1 MLLIQKKQHIRNP
14 GTSMAFTQSAPALA
28 NQYLDDRLLTSLL
41 RRVLPTDMLR
51 EIEPQLT
58 EFGERVASEFY
69 PAQLQDHDFK
79 PELIPFDA
87 FGNRIDRVTLSPFW
101 QQAGAIAASNGL
113 VAAGYE
119 KKYRQHARLHQFAL
133 AYLFHPSSELFS
145 CPLAMSD
152 GAAYCLLASGNQTLI
167 ERALPRLTSRDPAQ
181 FWISGQWMTE
191 TSGGS
196 DVSGSETIAK
206 QDERGRWRLHGRKW
220 FASAIIADMAL
231 VLARPEGNAP
241 GADGLALFY
250 IEPRKAD
257 GRFRNIEIDRLKDKL
272 GTRKLPTAEIRLLG
286 TPAEL
291 VGSAQNGVRMIAP
304 MLNVTRLWNAICA
317 TGYLRRALALA
328 RDYATRRVVF
338 GAPLI
343 DQPLHQQTLADLQ
356 AELEACFHLTFY
368 VAELLGKSEQPDV
381 DEATRNLLRLLTP
394 IAKLTTAK
402 AAVAGVS
409 EAIECFGGIG
419 YVEDSGLP
427 ALLRD
432 AQVLPI
438 WEGTTNVLALDVL
451 KVLRQIG
458 GLQQYLTLIR
468 GLTAQVSLSELE
480 SVVKC
485 VRESTTMIAE
495 WIQKRSGSKEEMQA
509 GARGLAM
516 TMGRTLALALLARHA
531 DWSFRAE
538 HDPRPMNAA
547 RRFARIGINR
557 LAESTLGEA
566 RMLSSDIYA

>member
-1 MLLIQKKQHIRNP
+1 
-14 GTSMAFTQSAPALA
+14 MAFTQSAPALA
-28 NQYLDDRLLTSLL
+28 NQYLDDRLLRSLL
-41 RRVLPTDMLR
+41 RRVLPAAMLH
-51 EIEPQLT
+51 EIEPELT
-58 EFGERVASEFY
+58 EFGERVAGEFHNM
-69 PAQLQDHDFK
+69 QLADHAFD

-87 FGNRIDRVTLSPFW
+87 FGNRIDRITLSAFW
-101 QQAGAIAASNGL
+101 QQAGAIAAQAGL

-119 KKYRQHARLHQFAL
+119 KKFQQHARLHQFAL
-133 AYLFHPSSELFS
+133 AYLFHPSSELYS
-145 CPLAMSD
+145 CPLAMTD
-152 GAAYCLLASGNQTLI
+152 GAARCLLSSGNQTLI
-167 ERALPRLTSRDPAQ
+167 DRAVPHLTSRDPAQ

-196 DVSGSETIAK
+196 DVSGTETVAK

-220 FASAIIADMAL
+220 FASAIIADIAL
-231 VLARPEGNAP
+231 VLARPEGNAA

-250 IEPRKAD
+250 VEPRKAD

-272 GTRKLPTAEIRLLG
+272 GTRKLPTAEIRLVG

-291 VGSAQNGVRMIAP
+291 VGASEHGVRSIAP

-317 TGYLRRALALA
+317 TGFLRRAIALA

-338 GAPLI
+338 GVPLI

-368 VAELLGKSEQPDV
+368 VAELLGKSEQPDA
-381 DEATRNLLRLLTP
+381 DEATCNLLRLLTP

-402 AAVAGVS
+402 SAVAGVS
-409 EAIECFGGIG
+409 EAIECFGGAG

-427 ALLRD
+427 TLLRD

-458 GLQQYLTLIR
+458 GLQQFLTVIR
-468 GLTAQVSLSELE
+468 GLTAQVSLAELE
-480 SVVKC
+480 PAVKV
-485 VRESTTMIAE
+485 VRESTTAIAE
-495 WIQKRSGSKEEMQA
+495 WIQKRSSSKEEMQA
-509 GARGLAM
+509 GARGVALSL
-516 TMGRTLALALLARHA
+516 GRTLALALLARHA

-547 RRFARIGINR
+547 RRYARIGVNR

>member
-1 MLLIQKKQHIRNP
+1 
-14 GTSMAFTQSAPALA
+14 MAFTQSAPALA
-28 NQYLDDRLLTSLL
+28 NQYLDDRLLRSLL
-41 RRVLPTDMLR
+41 RRVLPAHMLADIDP
-51 EIEPQLT
+51 ELT

-69 PAQLQDHDFK
+69 PAQLTDTAFDPQVIH
-79 PELIPFDA
+79 FDA
-87 FGNRIDRVTLSPFW
+87 YGNRIDRITLSTFW
-101 QQAGAIAASNGL
+101 QGAGAIAARAGL

-119 KKYRQHARLHQFAL
+119 KKYQQHARLHQFAL

-145 CPLAMSD
+145 CPLAMTD
-152 GAAYCLLASGNQTLI
+152 GAARCLLASGNQTLI
-167 ERALPRLTSRDPAQ
+167 DRAVPHLTSRDPAQ
-181 FWISGQWMTE
+181 FWLSGQWMTE

-231 VLARPEGNAP
+231 VLARPEGNP
-241 GADGLALFY
+241 LGADGLALFY

-272 GTRKLPTAEIRLLG
+272 GTRKLPTAEIRLVG

-291 VGSAQNGVRMIAP
+291 VGASEHGVRSIAP

-317 TGYLRRALALA
+317 TGFLRRALTLA

-338 GAPLI
+338 GVPLI

-368 VAELLGKSEQPDV
+368 VVELLGKAEQPDS
-381 DEATRNLLRLLTP
+381 DDATRNLLRLLTP

-402 AAVAGVS
+402 SAVAGVS

-419 YVEDSGLP
+419 YLEDSGLP
-427 ALLRD
+427 TLLRD

-451 KVLRQIG
+451 KVLKQIG
-458 GLQQYLTLIR
+458 GLQQYLTVIR
-468 GLTAQVSLSELE
+468 SLTAQVSLPDLE
-480 SVVKC
+480 PAVKV
-485 VRESTTMIAE
+485 VRESTTQIAE
-495 WIQKRSGSKEEMQA
+495 WIQKRSSSKEEMNA
-509 GARGLAM
+509 GARGIALSL
-516 TMGRTLALALLARHA
+516 GRTLALALLARHA

-538 HDPRPMNAA
+538 HDPRPLNAA
-547 RRFARIGINR
+547 RRFARLGVNR
-557 LAESTLGEA
+557 LVESTLSEA

>member
-1 MLLIQKKQHIRNP
+1 
-14 GTSMAFTQSAPALA
+14 MAFTQSAPALA
-28 NQYLDDRLLTSLL
+28 NQYLDDRLLRSLL
-41 RRVLPTDMLR
+41 RRVLPTGMLQ
-51 EIEPQLT
+51 EIEPELT
-58 EFGERVASEFY
+58 EFGERVAGEFY
-69 PAQLQDHDFK
+69 ASQLADQAFE
-79 PELIPFDA
+79 PQLIQFDA

-101 QQAGAIAASNGL
+101 QQAGAIAARAGL

-119 KKYRQHARLHQFAL
+119 KKYQQHARLHQFAL
-133 AYLFHPSSELFS
+133 AYLFHPSSELYS

-152 GAAYCLLASGNQTLI
+152 GAARCLLSSGNQVLI
-167 ERALPRLTSRDPAQ
+167 ERAVPRLTSRDPAQ

-196 DVSGSETIAK
+196 DVSGTETIAK

-231 VLARPEGNAP
+231 VLARPEGNAA

-250 IEPRKAD
+250 VEPRKAD

-272 GTRKLPTAEIRLLG
+272 GTRMLPTAEIRLLG

-291 VGSAQNGVRMIAP
+291 VDTTQHGVRSIAP
-304 MLNVTRLWNAICA
+304 MLNVTRLWNAVCA
-317 TGYLRRALALA
+317 TGFLRRALTLA
-328 RDYATRRVVF
+328 RDFATRRVVF
-338 GAPLI
+338 GMPLI

-368 VAELLGKSEQPDV
+368 VAELLGKSEQSDC
-381 DEATRNLLRLLTP
+381 DDATRHLLRLLTP
-394 IAKLTTAK
+394 IVKLTTAK

-427 ALLRD
+427 TLLRD

-451 KVLRQIG
+451 EVLKQIG
-458 GLQQYLTLIR
+458 GLQHYLTAIR
-468 GLTAQVSLSELE
+468 SLAAQVSLAELE
-480 SVVKC
+480 SVVKAI
-485 VRESTTMIAE
+485 RESTTLIAE
-495 WIQKRSGSKEEMQA
+495 WIQKRSGNKEELQA

-516 TMGRTLALALLARHA
+516 SMGRTLALALLARHA

-538 HDPRPMNAA
+538 HDPRPVNAA
-547 RRFARIGINR
+547 RRFARLGVVR
-557 LAESTLGEA
+557 LSENTLSEA

>member
-1 MLLIQKKQHIRNP
+1 
-14 GTSMAFTQSAPALA
+14 MAFTQSAPALA

-41 RRVLPTDMLR
+41 RRLLPLDMLR
-51 EIEPQLT
+51 EIEQELT
-58 EFGERVASEFY
+58 EFGERVASEFH
-69 PAQLQDHDFK
+69 PAQLQEHGFE

-101 QQAGAIAASNGL
+101 QKAGAIAARAGL
-113 VAAGYE
+113 IAAGYDTRY
-119 KKYRQHARLHQFAL
+119 KQHARLHQFAL
-133 AYLFHPSSELFS
+133 AYLFHPSSELYS
-145 CPLAMSD
+145 CPLAMTD
-152 GAAYCLLASGNQTLI
+152 GAAYCLRASGNRTLI
-167 ERALPRLTSRDPAQ
+167 ERALPRLTSRDPAE

-196 DVSGSETIAK
+196 DVGGSETVAR

-220 FASAIIADMAL
+220 FASAIVADMAL

-250 IEPRKAD
+250 VEPHKAD
-257 GRFRNIEIDRLKDKL
+257 GRLRNIEIDRLKDKL
-272 GTRKLPTAEIRLLG
+272 GTRKLPTAEIRLIG

-291 VGSAQNGVRMIAP
+291 VGETQHGVRAIAP

-328 RDYATRRVVF
+328 RDYATRRIVF

-356 AELEACFHLTFY
+356 CELEASFHLTFY
-368 VAELLGKSEQPDV
+368 VAELLGKSEQPDA
-381 DEATRNLLRLLTP
+381 DDATRQLLRLLTP
-394 IAKLTTAK
+394 IVKATTAK

-427 ALLRD
+427 TLLRD

-438 WEGTTNVLALDVL
+438 WEGTTNVLSLDVL

-468 GLTAQVSLSELE
+468 GLTAQAGLPELE
-480 SVVKC
+480 PAVRT
-485 VRESTTMIAE
+485 VRESTAAIAE
-495 WIQKRSGSKEEMQA
+495 WIQKRSGSKEETQA
-509 GARGLAM
+509 GARGLAL

-538 HDPRPMNAA
+538 HDPRPLNAA
-547 RRFARIGINR
+547 RRFARLGVNR
-557 LAESTLGEA
+557 LCESALGEA